1 MFACLYAP
9 PRGLA
14 FRSNDGV
21 PRAKLVTNELVRLA
35 REQSPRVEVH
45 GDNLVVLDATGI
57 TYRVGNSLELGAT
70 LRRVAADR
78 RLYLRIAVASTRS
91 AALLIV
97 QACSGLTVV
106 EPGEEAAVLASLPL
120 DVLRTLA
127 RRQARGVTGP
137 ARRRVPVAGAGLAI
151 PAFALLSTV
160 RRWGVRT
167 LGDLAHQS
175 SATLL
180 ERLGPGGLALQRFAR
195 GEDDASW
202 AASADQRVESTLRLE
217 TPVEGHDP
225 LSFVLSRVFETL
237 CARLAQASAG
247 ASVVQVRL
255 KLVTGEIHAS
265 RVTLASPTRE
275 SKALRT
281 LVRLELDLNPPRAR
295 VSEVTVVVDPA
306 PTGGRQISL
315 LARTQLDAARV
326 TTLMS
331 RLSMLVG
338 EGRCGS
344 PALVASGDGAGF
356 AMRTFSPGPPH
367 AEGAERRTGGDRGS
381 NAVQTGTS
389 AGNL

>member
-14 FRSNDGV
+14 FQSNDGV

-97 QACSGLTVV
+97 QARSGLTVV

-127 RRQARGVTGP
+127 RRQARGATGP

-202 AASADQRVESTLRLE
+202 AESADQRVELTLRLE

-255 KLVTGEIHAS
+255 KLVTGEIHAL
-265 RVTLASPTRE
+265 RVTLAAPTRE

-281 LVRLELDLNPPRAR
+281 LVRRELDLNPPRAR

-306 PTGGRQISL
+306 PPGGRQISL

-338 EGRCGS
+338 EARCGS

-356 AMRTFSPGPPH
+356 AMRTFPPGPPH
-367 AEGAERRTGGDRGS
+367 AEGAERRTVGDRGS

>member
-1 MFACLYAP
+1 
-9 PRGLA
+9 
-14 FRSNDGV
+14 
-21 PRAKLVTNELVRLA
+21 VRLA
-35 REQSPRVEVH
+35 REQSPKVEVH
-45 GDNLVVLDATGI
+45 GDNLVVLDTTGI
-57 TYRVGNSLELGAT
+57 TDRVGNSRELGAT

-78 RLYLRIAVASTRS
+78 RLCLRIAVASTRS
-91 AALLIV
+91 AALLVV
-97 QACSGLTVV
+97 QARSGLTVV
-106 EPGEEAAVLASLPL
+106 EPGQEAAVLASLPL

-217 TPVEGHDP
+217 TPVEGLDP

-247 ASVVQVRL
+247 ASVVQVQL
-255 KLVTGEIHAS
+255 KLVTG
-265 RVTLASPTRE
+265 
-275 SKALRT
+275 
-281 LVRLELDLNPPRAR
+281 
-295 VSEVTVVVDPA
+295 
-306 PTGGRQISL
+306 
-315 LARTQLDAARV
+315 
-326 TTLMS
+326 
-331 RLSMLVG
+331 
-338 EGRCGS
+338 
-344 PALVASGDGAGF
+344 
-356 AMRTFSPGPPH
+356 
-367 AEGAERRTGGDRGS
+367 
-381 NAVQTGTS
+381 
-389 AGNL
+389 

>member
-14 FRSNDGV
+14 FRPNDGV
-21 PRAKLVTNELVRLA
+21 PCAKLVTNELVRLA
-35 REQSPRVEVH
+35 REQSPKVEVH
-45 GDNLVVLDATGI
+45 GDNLVVLDTTGI
-57 TYRVGNSLELGAT
+57 TDRVGNSRELGAT

-91 AALLIV
+91 AALLVV
-97 QACSGLTVV
+97 QARSGLTVV
-106 EPGEEAAVLASLPL
+106 EPGQEAAVLASLPL

-217 TPVEGHDP
+217 TPVEGLDP

-247 ASVVQVRL
+247 ASVVQVQL

-265 RVTLASPTRE
+265 RVTLAAPTRD

-306 PTGGRQISL
+306 PSGDRQISL
-315 LARTQLDAARV
+315 LARAQPDSARV
-326 TTLMS
+326 TTLMF
-331 RLSMLVG
+331 RLSRLVG
-338 EGRCGS
+338 ERRCGS

-356 AMRTFSPGPPH
+356 DMRAFSPGPH
-367 AEGAERRTGGDRGS
+367 AEGAERRTGG
-381 NAVQTGTS
+381 
-389 AGNL
+389 

>member
-14 FRSNDGV
+14 FQSNDGV

-97 QACSGLTVV
+97 QARSGLTVV

-127 RRQARGVTGP
+127 RRQARGATGP

-202 AASADQRVESTLRLE
+202 AESADQRVELTLRLE

-255 KLVTGEIHAS
+255 KLVTGEIHAL
-265 RVTLASPTRE
+265 RVTLAAPTRE

-281 LVRLELDLNPPRAR
+281 LVRRELDLNPLRAR

-356 AMRTFSPGPPH
+356 AMRTFPPGPPH
-367 AEGAERRTGGDRGS
+367 AEGAERRTVGDRGS